1 VVRKLLLEF
10 SHKSFILVL
19 LLLHATNQIL
29 VFLSLYAVSCEFI
42 CSTVLIQSDR
52 GWIPFLEILV
62 GMFLEITFLAACF
75 PEIALVVP
83 WSQVPNQFLFRGGDV
98 LLFDHLFSNRIHH
111 QFQRLLL

>member
-1 VVRKLLLEF
+1 
-10 SHKSFILVL
+10 
-19 LLLHATNQIL
+19 
-29 VFLSLYAVSCEFI
+29 
-42 CSTVLIQSDR
+42 
-52 GWIPFLEILV
+52 
-62 GMFLEITFLAACF
+62 MFLEITFLAACF